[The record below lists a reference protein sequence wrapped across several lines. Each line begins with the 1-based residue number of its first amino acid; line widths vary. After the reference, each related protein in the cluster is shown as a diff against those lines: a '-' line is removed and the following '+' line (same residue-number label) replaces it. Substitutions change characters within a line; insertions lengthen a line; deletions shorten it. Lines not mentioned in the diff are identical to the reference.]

1 MKQRGINMNY
11 QSDYNAKLMTAEEAV
26 NCIPARGRLGM
37 GMAASEP
44 PAILSALEKRLQHG
58 TVEELQLYYMHSENP
73 AHETVLKYEYMNI
86 VKPYPFY
93 MGPIERELVK
103 LGLQENKKV
112 VFYMPSNFS
121 SIPEVMRA
129 VGLDVFIFT
138 VAPMD
143 KAGFFSCG
151 TNVDYTIPAAR
162 SAKTVIIE
170 VNRNMPRVFGD
181 SCLHISEI
189 DAIVENTVSLVEIPA
204 RPSTEMDRQIG
215 QFIVPL
221 VPDRATVQFGVG
233 GVPNA
238 VCEMLTDRKDLGV
251 HSELMG
257 PGLAKLIEGGA
268 VSNKYKHINR
278 HKNVYTVAMG
288 DRAMYEFLND
298 NASMEAYP
306 VSYVN
311 APQVIAL
318 NDYVVSINAFLEV
331 DFSGQVNAEFMAGH
345 QYSAP
350 GGQLDFVRGAQL
362 SQGGKSILTA
372 YSTAAQGKISRIVP
386 KISGPATD
394 PRTETQY
401 VVTEYGA
408 VNLHGKSTAERTM
421 ALVGI
426 AHPNFRDELLQEAK
440 AMGYV

>member
-1 MKQRGINMNY
+1 MKQRGTNMNY
-11 QSDYNAKLMTAEEAV
+11 QSDYNAKLMTADDAV
-26 NCIPARGRLGM
+26 QCMPARGTLGM

-44 PAILSALEKRLQHG
+44 PAVLSALEQRLQHG
-58 TVEELQLYYMHSENP
+58 MVEEWKLYYMHSDKH
-73 AHETVLKYEYMNI
+73 AHDTVLQYEYMNM
-86 VKPYPFY
+86 VKPCPFFL
-93 MGPIERELVK
+93 GAIERELMK
-103 LGLQENKKV
+103 RGLQDNKKV

-121 SIPEVMRA
+121 GVPEVMLSI
-129 VGLDVFIFT
+129 GLDIFVLT

-162 SAKTVIIE
+162 SAKKVIIE

-189 DAIVENTVSLVEIPA
+189 DAIVENTVPLFEMPS
-204 RPSTEMDRQIG
+204 RPSTELDHHIG
-215 QFIVPL
+215 QFIVPM

-238 VCEMLTDRKDLGV
+238 VCDMLHDRKDLGV

-257 PGLAKLIEGGA
+257 PGLAKLIAGGA
-268 VSNKYKHINR
+268 VSNKYKNINR
-278 HKNVYTVAMG
+278 HKNVYTTAMG
-288 DRAMYEFLND
+288 DQAMYDFLND
-298 NASMEAYP
+298 NSSMEAYP

-318 NDYVVSINAFLEV
+318 NDNVVSINAFIEV
-331 DFSGQVNAEFMAGH
+331 DLSGQVNAEFMAGH
-345 QYSAP
+345 QFSGP

-362 SQGGKSILTA
+362 SKGGKSILTA
-372 YSTAAQGKISRIVP
+372 YSTAAHGKISRIVP
-386 KISGPATD
+386 KLSGPATD

-421 ALVGI
+421 ALISI
-426 AHPNFRDELLQEAK
+426 AHPDFREQLLQEAK
-440 AMGYV
+440 AMSYV